1 MILISSEKYDFF
13 FRFVY
18 NNGMEKLRYRR
29 GKIISAIGIALNF
42 ILAALKIAFGAVF
55 GLISVVADGM
65 NNLSDCGSGAVSLIS
80 FRIAAKPAD
89 KEHPYGHGRAEY
101 IASIIIGCFVLMLAV
116 ELMRES
122 ISKIVSGDLSECF
135 WGIYVLLGVSV
146 AVKAGMFVLYRTG
159 ARKLSSDALKAAS
172 LDSLCDCVATLAVI
186 IGLVVSNETDFAA
199 EGYAGVAVAL
209 FVLWE
214 GVQIVRDAG
223 SKLIGQAP
231 DPALLDSIR
240 AVILNG
246 EGVLGVHDLRVYRYG
261 ADRFFAIAHVEM
273 DASLPSL
280 ASHEV
285 IDGLERKVLSE
296 LWVEFTAHLDPV
308 DLSDAEA
315 KVLEER
321 VRAATEG
328 ITEGLNL
335 HDFRLVRGVKKKL
348 VFEAGIPFSC
358 PEKDEEIRNDL
369 ERAVR
374 LLGEYEPVV
383 TVERE

>member
-214 GVQIVRDAG
+214 GVQIE
-223 SKLIGQAP
+223 IG
-231 DPALLDSIR
+231 R
-240 AVILNG
+240 ASC
-246 EGVLGVHDLRVYRYG
+246 R
-261 ADRFFAIAHVEM
+261 
-273 DASLPSL
+273 
-280 ASHEV
+280 
-285 IDGLERKVLSE
+285 
-296 LWVEFTAHLDPV
+296 
-308 DLSDAEA
+308 
-315 KVLEER
+315 ER
-321 VRAATEG
+321 V
-328 ITEGLNL
+328 
-335 HDFRLVRGVKKKL
+335 
-348 VFEAGIPFSC
+348 
-358 PEKDEEIRNDL
+358 
-369 ERAVR
+369 
-374 LLGEYEPVV
+374 
-383 TVERE
+383 